1 MPYYDNP
8 PYYLTAYGIAVK
20 HGFRGS
26 EEEWLESLRGPK
38 GDPVLWKAQYESE
51 EALRRARPS
60 GKAGDCC
67 LVGTHLYWWDIPSGD
82 WQDAGSWQGPEGLQG
97 PRGEPGKQGEQ
108 GPPGPQGTQ
117 GDRGE
122 PGPRGCRGPAGPEGQ
137 SAYQV
142 AVDNGFEGSEAD
154 WLASLRGPE
163 GEPGKAGDAGPDGR
177 SAYQTAVDNGF
188 VGSEAEWLVSLR
200 GESGPAGKDG
210 KAFTIKGY
218 YPSMNALED
227 AVPAPKE
234 GDSYG
239 VGQEKPYAIYTW
251 DAVHLQW
258 VDNGAIQGP
267 QGPAGAEGPAGPD
280 GRSAYQTA
288 VDNGFVGSEAEWL
301 ASLRGESGPAGK
313 DGKAF
318 TIKGYYPSMNALED
332 AVPAPK
338 EGDSYGVGQEKPYA
352 IYTWDAVH
360 LQWVDN
366 GTIQGSQGPAG
377 TEGPAGPDGRSA
389 YQTAVDNGFR
399 GSEAEWLASLKGPKG
414 DAGETGPQGP
424 AGPAGRS
431 AYQAAVENGFEG
443 SEAEWLASLKG
454 DTGEAGPAG
463 TEGAPGRD
471 GAQGPVGP
479 TGPQGPD
486 GIQGD
491 RGPAGPGLPAGGTA
505 GQVPVKAGEEDYQ
518 TAWQDPVGR
527 SMAGQTVEPVHET
540 TVEASEGAEVF
551 NDYRDRTF
559 GTDEG
564 ETLVHATEGNV
575 ASGEYSHAEGRATTA
590 SGQYSHVEGECGIA
604 SGRASHVEGGYILG
618 RSVSNASGYGAHAE
632 GVSTEA
638 SGQGSHSE
646 GTRAKA
652 YGLSAHAEGSS
663 TTASGNYSH
672 AEGFSTTASGIYS
685 HAEGFGTT
693 ASENYSHAEGDST
706 TASKDYS
713 HAEGYRTVAS
723 GSASHAEGNITT
735 ASAPFSHAGGEH
747 TIANGYAQTAIGRY
761 NVKQDSAYYSNSD
774 KLLIGK
780 GTSDNAR
787 ANCFRVT
794 DTGVYAT
801 GAHNSSGADYAE
813 LFEWADGNP
822 DKEDR
827 AGRFVTLDGEK
838 IRLAEPGEDY
848 VLGIVSGNPS
858 VVGDVHDD
866 QWAGMYLYDIFGRP
880 LWEDVEVPAVTTEMP
895 DPEDPERTV
904 PMVVVPAHT
913 ERRQKLNPDYDS
925 EMPYLPRTQRP
936 EWDAVGLLGK
946 LVAVDDGSC
955 QVNGW
960 CTAGEGGVAVH
971 SEARTR
977 FRVMARLDENHVR
990 LMVLQTA

>member
-67 LVGTHLYWWDIPSGD
+67 LVGTPLYWWDIPSGD

-218 YPSMNALED
+218 YPSMNALKD
-227 AVPAPKE
+227 AVPAPE
-234 GDSYG
+234 
-239 VGQEKPYAIYTW
+239 
-251 DAVHLQW
+251 
-258 VDNGAIQGP
+258 
-267 QGPAGAEGPAGPD
+267 
-280 GRSAYQTA
+280 
-288 VDNGFVGSEAEWL
+288 
-301 ASLRGESGPAGK
+301 
-313 DGKAF
+313 
-318 TIKGYYPSMNALED
+318 
-332 AVPAPK
+332 

-505 GQVPVKAGEEDYQ
+505 GQVPVKAGAEDYQ

-527 SMAGQTVEPVHET
+527 SMAGQTVEPVQGLT
-540 TVEASEGAEVF
+540 FEAKEGAEVF

-559 GTDEG
+559 GTDALQ
-564 ETLVHATEGNV
+564 TLVHAIEGNV
-575 ASGEYSHAEGRATTA
+575 ASGKYSHAEGRATTA
-590 SGQYSHVEGECGIA
+590 YEQ
-604 SGRASHVEGGYILG
+604 
-618 RSVSNASGYGAHAE
+618 
-632 GVSTEA
+632 
-638 SGQGSHSE
+638 
-646 GTRAKA
+646 
-652 YGLSAHAEGSS
+652 
-663 TTASGNYSH
+663 YSH
-672 AEGFSTTASGIYS
+672 AEGECVIARSTAA
-685 HAEGFGTT
+685 HAEGAFTI
-693 ASENYSHAEGDST
+693 ASGL
-706 TASKDYS
+706 YS
-713 HAEGYRTVAS
+713 HAEGYHTKTFDTGCHSEGIGTIAGKDDNINQSDSACHAEGFYTEATGVHGSHAEGSNTKAS
-723 GSASHAEGNITT
+723 GTNAHAEGDGTRASNGSSHAEGNSTT
-735 ASAPFSHAGGEH
+735 ASGYGSHAEGGYSVASGEHSHAGGLY
-747 TIANGYAQTAIGRY
+747 TIAAAIVQTAIGIFNR
-761 NVKQDSAYYSNSD
+761 SSTSISD
-774 KLLIGK
+774 RFIIGK
-780 GTSDNAR
+780 GTSDTSR

-904 PMVVVPAHT
+904 PMVVVPAHM

-990 LMVLQTA
+990 LMVLQTE